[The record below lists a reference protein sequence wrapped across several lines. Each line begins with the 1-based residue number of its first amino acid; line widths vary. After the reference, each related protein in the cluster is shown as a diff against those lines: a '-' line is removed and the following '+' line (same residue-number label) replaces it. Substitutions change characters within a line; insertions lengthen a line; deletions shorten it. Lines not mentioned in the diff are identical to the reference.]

1 MTGWVESP
9 RVRHYLGLS
18 AIVAIALVLR
28 FAQLDLKPLWLDEI
42 ITALFSLGRQTG
54 DIPLDGFYGLD
65 RLEEL
70 LSLDSSASCPQI
82 ARTVAAESTHP
93 PLFFCLTHGWLR
105 VAPWFSDSLRWQL
118 RSLPALFGTGAIA
131 MMYAIAR
138 VAFSPS
144 AGLWSAAVMAVSP
157 FAVYLSQEARHYT
170 LPLLLA
176 SLSLWGLVRIQ
187 RDWGKSGRW
196 RGWIPWAIAH
206 SLGFYAHYFFII
218 AFAGQDLTLLGIMV
232 WRRRELKRRDG
243 IAFGLA
249 NAAVLGAIAP
259 WLPTLLGHVNRPE
272 TDWFEPFNPTW
283 VDSFAPIYQTLAS
296 WLVMAVTLPVERQP
310 LWIAIPSGLLMVA
323 FFLWLVR
330 DTAMGI
336 RQLWQNGQHR
346 NEIATIGGFT
356 LVVVAEFF
364 AIAYLLGKDITT
376 APRYHFIYYPGICL
390 LLGASLARHR
400 PLLSRIGGTTILA
413 GLLGSILV
421 INNWAFHKPYYPEV
435 VANELTFERSRPT
448 AILVGYRDLQEIAL
462 GLSFLLEVETR
473 QPDAQFGFFRRVPHY
488 RPIWQTLSQPQPLP
502 DPPLNLWAIAPG
514 LKQVAYPEQFSL
526 AIGTRQTTCQLDP
539 NHYRRLG
546 IPYQLYRCRSP
557 HADK

>member
-1 MTGWVESP
+1 MKGGVGSP

-28 FAQLDLKPLWLDEI
+28 FAQLDSKPLWLDEI
-42 ITALFSLGRQTG
+42 ITALFSLGRQTR

-70 LSLDSSASCPQI
+70 FSLDASASCPEI
-82 ARTVAAESTHP
+82 ARSLATESTHP
-93 PLFFCLTHGWLR
+93 PLFFCLMHGWLR
-105 VAPWFSDSLRWQL
+105 VAPWFSDSLTWQL
-118 RSLPALFGTGAIA
+118 RSLPAILGTVAIA
-131 MMYAIAR
+131 LMYAIGRA
-138 VAFSPS
+138 AFSPT

-170 LPLLLA
+170 LPLLLV

-187 RDWGKSGRW
+187 QDWGKSGRW

-206 SLGFYAHYFFII
+206 SLGFYAHYFLII
-218 AFAGQDLTLLGIMV
+218 ALVAQDLILLAIAI
-232 WRRRELKRRDG
+232 WRRRELKLRDWS
-243 IAFGLA
+243 AFALA

-283 VDSFAPIYQTLAS
+283 IDSFAPIYQTLAS
-296 WLVMAVTLPVERQP
+296 WLVMAATLPVERQP

-323 FFLWLVR
+323 FVIWLVR

-336 RQLWQNGQHR
+336 RQLWHDGQHR
-346 NEIATIGGFT
+346 DAIVTIGGFT
-356 LVVVAEFF
+356 LIVVVEFF

-400 PLLSRIGGTTILA
+400 QPLSRIGGTAILA
-413 GLLGSILV
+413 GLLGSIFV
-421 INNWAFHKPYYPEV
+421 INNLAFHKPYYPEV
-435 VANELTFERSRPT
+435 VAKELTFERSRPT

-473 QPDAQFGFFRRVPHY
+473 QPDAKFGFFRRVPHY

-502 DPPLNLWAIAPG
+502 APPLNLWAIAPG
-514 LKQVAYPEQFSL
+514 LKQVAYPERFSL
-526 AIGTRQTTCQLDP
+526 ATTSQVTVCQLDP
-539 NHYRRLG
+539 SHYRRLG
-546 IPYQLYRCRSP
+546 IPYQLYRCQKP
-557 HADK
+557 HEGK